1 MSKKK
6 GKTDTTK
13 QSQPES
19 GSYKSAIYLALQGN
33 DWQQHEQLLMTAID
47 QANEYGVPL
56 YVVNQSG
63 APKNPPPCVPGM
75 PNYPNCNG

>member
-1 MSKKK
+1 MKKK
-6 GKTDTTK
+6 GKTASTK
-13 QSQPES
+13 EVAEEATEYGKP
-19 GSYKSAIYLALQGN
+19 YIYLALQGN
-33 DWQQHEQLLMTAID
+33 DWQQHELMLITAID
-47 QANEYGVPL
+47 KAKEAGVPL